1 MAAQKSNWS
10 KELRMG
16 EGAAKPSGRSTTG
29 RLSAGGHHSK
39 PEDFNRTAR
48 RSDGLTN
55 EEDSKRTSVRSNEDV
70 RGAGRISDDQ
80 KILGGRKSTLGN
92 EKEVEPKRET
102 QIKSKDKVKC
112 DASSEET
119 VLSADLRAGGEKLEV
134 QSRLYHQSPAA
145 CQTGPDEVNS
155 VSEGEDREKTIDIFQ
170 EDHVAT
176 QCQEVTNRKLS
187 YDICDNAI
195 ASEPTTIASVSSHK
209 SLRI

>member
-1 MAAQKSNWS
+1 
-10 KELRMG
+10 MG
-16 EGAAKPSGRSTTG
+16 EGAAKPSRRSTTG
-29 RLSAGGHHSK
+29 RLSGGHHSK
-39 PEDFNRTAR
+39 PEDSNRTAR

-80 KILGGRKSTLGN
+80 KIFGGRKSTLGN
-92 EKEVEPKRET
+92 EKEVKPKRET

-112 DASSEET
+112 DARSEET
-119 VLSADLRAGGEKLEV
+119 VLSADLRAGGEKPEV
-134 QSRLYHQSPAA
+134 QIRLYHQSPAA

-155 VSEGEDREKTIDIFQ
+155 VSEGGEKAKIIDIFQ

-176 QCQEVTNRKLS
+176 QFQEVTNRKLS

-195 ASEPTTIASVSSHK
+195 AREPTTIASVSSHK